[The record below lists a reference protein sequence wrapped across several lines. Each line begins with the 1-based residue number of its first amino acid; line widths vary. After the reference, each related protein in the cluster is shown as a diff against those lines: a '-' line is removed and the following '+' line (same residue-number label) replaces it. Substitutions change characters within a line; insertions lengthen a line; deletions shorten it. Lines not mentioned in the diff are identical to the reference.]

1 MLILQRYILRQ
12 GLAASILS
20 LLVFLGVTVALF
32 LAELV
37 GDAAQGQL
45 PGSSVML
52 LLGLRMPEAIML
64 VGPLALLTGLLL
76 TFGRLQEESE
86 TIIFRCSGLHFQRM
100 MWPVL
105 VLAALWG
112 GGLLFISGWLAPM
125 AMERT
130 TSLMEDAAR
139 HAMVAGVRPGQFG
152 RMDGGRT
159 TIYVGGVERDGER
172 LRDVFI
178 QHMDGELAE
187 VLTAREGRVWTSPE
201 DGSRYLTLTDG
212 YQIQHGLPPVHGN
225 VREMKFARNDLR
237 LPTPDVTVSESEA
250 GLLLTEL
257 WRPDS
262 PEERREWHWRL
273 AAPAAAVLLGML
285 ALPLSSRLPRQGRFG
300 SIVIALVLYLL
311 YSNAIHAGLILMEQ
325 QGAMR
330 GPGLWPV
337 HAALAAL
344 LTLMSW
350 RQWRTW

>member
-12 GLAASILS
+12 GLAASFLS

-76 TFGRLQEESE
+76 TFGRLQEDSE
-86 TIIFRCSGLHFQRM
+86 TVIFRCSGLRFRRM
-100 MWPVL
+100 LWPVL
-105 VLAALWG
+105 VLAGIWAGAL
-112 GGLLFISGWLAPM
+112 LLIAGWLAPM
-125 AMERT
+125 AVERT
-130 TSLMEDAAR
+130 GQLMEDAAR
-139 HAMVAGVRPGQFG
+139 HAMVAGLRPGQFG

-159 TIYVGGVERDGER
+159 TVYVGGVERDGER

-178 QHMDGELAE
+178 QHMEGGVAE
-187 VLTAREGRVWTSPE
+187 VLTAREGRVWTNPD
-201 DGSRYLTLTDG
+201 DGERYLTLTDG
-212 YQIQHGLPPVHGN
+212 YQIRHGLPPAMGEL
-225 VREMKFARNDLR
+225 REMKFSRNDMR
-237 LPTPDVTVSESEA
+237 LPVPERTISETESRLVLTQLTP
-250 GLLLTEL
+250 
-257 WRPDS
+257 PDN
-262 PEERREWHWRL
+262 PDERREWHWRL
-273 AAPAAAVLLGML
+273 AAPVAALLLGML

-311 YSNAIHAGLILMEQ
+311 YSNAIHAGLIVMEQ

-337 HAALAAL
+337 HAALGVL
-344 LTLMSW
+344 LSLLCW
-350 RQWRTW
+350 RQWRAW

>member
-12 GLAASILS
+12 GLAASVLS
-20 LLVFLGVTVALF
+20 LMVFLGVTVALF

-37 GDAAQGQL
+37 GDAAQGEL
-45 PGSSVML
+45 PGSSVAL
-52 LLGLRMPEAIML
+52 LLALRLPEAIIL

-86 TIIFRCSGLHFQRM
+86 TIVVRASGLAFRRM
-100 MWPVL
+100 LWPVL
-105 VLAALWG
+105 VLAGFWG
-112 GGLLFISGWLAPM
+112 GGLLLISGWLSPM
-125 AMERT
+125 ALERT
-130 TSLMEDAAR
+130 GQLMEDAAQ

-159 TIYVGGVERDGER
+159 TIYVGAIEGEGER

-178 QHMDGELAE
+178 QHMEGDLAE

-201 DGSRYLTLTDG
+201 DGTRYLTLTDG
-212 YQIQHGLPPVHGN
+212 RQLQHGLPPNQGGL
-225 VREMKFARNDLR
+225 REVQFARNDLR
-237 LPTPDVTVSESEA
+237 LPTPEITSSESES
-250 GLLLTEL
+250 GMTLNEL
-257 WRPDS
+257 RRPENPD
-262 PEERREWHWRL
+262 ERREWHWRL

-311 YSNAIHAGLILMEQ
+311 YSNAIHAGLIMMEQ
-325 QGAMR
+325 RAAMT

-337 HAALAAL
+337 HGALAM
-344 LTLMSW
+344 LMAW
-350 RQWRTW
+350 MCVRQWRVW

>member
-12 GLAASILS
+12 GLAASFLS

-76 TFGRLQEESE
+76 TFGRLQEDSE
-86 TIIFRCSGLHFQRM
+86 TVIFRCSGLRFRRM
-100 MWPVL
+100 LWPVL
-105 VLAALWG
+105 VLAGMWG
-112 GGLLFISGWLAPM
+112 GGLLLISGWLAPM
-125 AMERT
+125 AVERT
-130 TSLMEDAAR
+130 GQLMEDAAR
-139 HAMVAGVRPGQFG
+139 HAMVAGLRPGQFG

-178 QHMDGELAE
+178 QHMDGDVGE

-201 DGSRYLTLTDG
+201 DGARYLTLTDG
-212 YQIQHGLPPVHGN
+212 RQVQHGLPPAMSE
-225 VREMKFARNDLR
+225 VREVSFSRNDLR
-237 LPTPDVTVSESEA
+237 LPVPETTVSETEA
-250 GLLLTEL
+250 SLLLSQL

-262 PEERREWHWRL
+262 PDERREWHWRL
-273 AAPAAAVLLGML
+273 AAPAAALLLGML

-311 YSNAIHAGLILMEQ
+311 YSNAIHAGLIVMEQ

-337 HAALAAL
+337 HGALGL
-344 LTLMSW
+344 LLAMLCW
-350 RQWRTW
+350 RQWRSW